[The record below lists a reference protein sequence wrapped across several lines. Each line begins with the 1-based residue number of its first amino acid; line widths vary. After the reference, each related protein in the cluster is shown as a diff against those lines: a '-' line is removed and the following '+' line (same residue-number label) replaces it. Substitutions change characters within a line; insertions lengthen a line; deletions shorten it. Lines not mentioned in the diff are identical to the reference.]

1 MTDRIDRIDLS
12 NVAALARGCA
22 ILGAGG
28 GGDTS
33 YGELMARQAI
43 GDFGS
48 VPLVQLEDLADDA
61 LLMPCGGIGAPTVS
75 IEKIENGEE
84 GVRLRDRVEEL
95 WGRPVAALFC
105 GEIGGSNGIIPVV
118 WAARLGLPVVD
129 ADGMGRAFPEVQQVA
144 MHVAGL
150 SPNPG
155 VMTDERGNVIVFR
168 AITGEWMERLERAA
182 SIEFGG
188 MASSTEYQMTAL
200 QARTASVIGSMSLA
214 IRIGT
219 VILEAQEDPVAA
231 LAEELRAAVL
241 IVGKVADIERR
252 TTGGFVRG
260 SVTLQGL
267 GADAGRTLRIEIQ
280 NENLVAEE
288 GERVLATVPDII
300 TMLDS
305 ESGRGVQTERI
316 RYGQRV
322 AILAFPCDP
331 VWRSERGLEVAGP
344 RAFGYDLDYVPIERL
359 RPAGLRG

>member
-1 MTDRIDRIDLS
+1 MIGTADRIDLD

-28 GGDTS
+28 GGDTG

-43 GDFGS
+43 GDFGP
-48 VPLVQLEDLADDA
+48 VPLVQLDDLPDDA
-61 LLMPCGGIGAPTVS
+61 LIMPCGGIGAPTVS

-84 GVRLRDRVEEL
+84 GSRLRERVEEL

-118 WAARLGLPVVD
+118 WAARLGLPVAD
-129 ADGMGRAFPEVQQVA
+129 ADGMGRAFPEVQQVS

-155 VMTDERGNVIVFR
+155 VMTDERGNVIVFK

-188 MASSTEYQMTAL
+188 MASSTEYQMTAA
-200 QARTASVIGSMSLA
+200 QARTASVVGSMSLA

-219 VILEAQEDPVAA
+219 VILQAREDPVAA
-231 LAEELRAAVL
+231 LAEELRASILV
-241 IVGKVADIERR
+241 VGKVADVERR

-260 SVTLQGL
+260 SVTVQGL
-267 GADAGRTLRIEIQ
+267 GADAGRTLLIEIQ
-280 NENLVAEE
+280 NENLVALE
-288 GERVLATVPDII
+288 GDRVLASVPDII
-300 TMLDS
+300 TVLDG
-305 ESGRGVQTERI
+305 ESGRGIQTERV

-322 AILAFPCDP
+322 AIAAFPCDP
-331 VWRSERGLEVAGP
+331 VWRTDRGLEVAGP

-359 RPAGLRG
+359 QPAR